1 MISLAWGT
9 YIKLAVSVDKI
20 MGIVTNNEKF
30 IEHNSEFY
38 YDLRKLP
45 NLDYFLARLKRE
57 VANTDVNSI
66 SLTTIFYVFL
76 IDALLIFIAFYR
88 LLFVTTSI
96 NILTI
101 LLFIDIAILSLI
113 VVGFLIIVAYIN
125 QKLTTGIQQ
134 LLKRTIAETISKL
147 INIQLM
153 KKKEEKD
160 INEQEYL
167 KNSIRYLSAMSNY
180 IIDDKENYCI
190 RLFYRFIIDLQMV
203 RSVFFSTVI
212 GLASSLFPFLQS
224 KSLLAK

>member
-96 NILTI
+96 NTLTI
-101 LLFIDIAILSLI
+101 VLFIDIAILSLI

>member
-1 MISLAWGT
+1 
-9 YIKLAVSVDKI
+9 

-96 NILTI
+96 NTLTI
-101 LLFIDIAILSLI
+101 VLFIDIAILSLI